1 MEWNFRR
8 RLILHVL
15 LKLEG
20 DRTPGAVY
28 HILTGKKSSQSIQDM
43 KWYEL
48 TEWYGVFP
56 KLSMEVF
63 QNDIS
68 LLQKNHLL
76 LDSADFIKTAN
87 QAKEVDQA
95 FWSVYSKPVL
105 YNQWKYGAA
114 ADIFWNRLALLVQC
128 LSFSLAGSGHFIP
141 VTREKA
147 VLRWLKQ
154 IWPSEKQVKA
164 KLADG
169 LFHELEKLLS
179 GVEPQEAAIAANKL
193 GGYARTGLTF
203 SQIAK
208 ALKQE
213 EEEVIYRFNGILHYI
228 IEVLQKNVSSFPLLA
243 SILPTVDSSVRLT
256 KTAAETKRLLD
267 EGWSFDK
274 ISQLRRLKQSTIEDH
289 IIEIASESSSF
300 PLYDYVPV
308 ESAEKIKTVSDSR
321 RTRKMKELKEQLPE
335 TVTYFHIR
343 LTLAYYGGKTDESS
357 T

>member
-48 TEWYGVFP
+48 TEWYGAFP
-56 KLSMEVF
+56 KLSTEIF

-68 LLQKNHLL
+68 CLQNNQLL
-76 LDSADFIKTAN
+76 LDSAGFIKITD
-87 QAKEVDQA
+87 QAKEIDQA

-105 YNQWKYGAA
+105 YNQWKYGTA
-114 ADIFWNRLALLVQC
+114 ADIFWNRLALLIQC

-141 VTREKA
+141 VTKEKA

-154 IWPSEKQVKA
+154 IWPSGRQAKA
-164 KLADG
+164 KLAEG
-169 LFHELEKLLS
+169 LYYELDKLLS
-179 GVEPQEAAIAANKL
+179 GVEQQEAAIAVNKL

-208 ALKQE
+208 ALKQD
-213 EEEVIYRFNGILHYI
+213 EEEVMYRFNGILHYI
-228 IEVLQKNVSSFPLLA
+228 IEVLQQNVSSYPLLA
-243 SILPTVDSSVRLT
+243 SILPSVDSSVRLT
-256 KTAAETKRLLD
+256 RTAAETKRLLD

-289 IIEIASESSSF
+289 IIEIASESSTF
-300 PLYDYVPV
+300 PLYNYVPV
-308 ESAEKIKTVSDSR
+308 ENAEKIKAVSESR

-335 TVTYFHIR
+335 AVTYFHIR
-343 LTLAYYGGKTDESS
+343 LTLAFYGGKTDESS